1 MKRFTLGIFAI
12 AILALPSVGLAKG
25 PQAPHTSQK
34 CQAHAISYRVAGNL
48 ESGSLTANSDGTYS
62 GTLVVDVKRTNRH
75 ARAAKGTTQTYTL
88 TSAHLKLHGEDPT
101 ALTAN
106 SRVKLKGTITTLAK
120 KCDQTGFTPT
130 VTIKRGTVK
139 PPLA

>member
-1 MKRFTLGIFAI
+1 MKRFTLAVLAV
-12 AILALPSVGLAKG
+12 AILAMPGVGLAKG
-25 PQAPHTSQK
+25 PKSPKK
-34 CQAHAISYRVAGNL
+34 CQAHAVSYRVAGNL

-62 GTLVVDVKRTNRH
+62 GSLVVDVKKTNKH
-75 ARAAKGTTQTYTL
+75 AKADKGTTVTYTI
-88 TSAHLKLHGEDPT
+88 TSAKLKLHGEDPS

-130 VTIKRGTVK
+130 VTIKRGTIK
-139 PPLA
+139 PPKQ

>member
-1 MKRFTLGIFAI
+1 MKRFTLAVLAV
-12 AILALPSVGLAKG
+12 AILAMPGVGLAKG
-25 PQAPHTSQK
+25 PTSSKK

-62 GTLVVDVKRTNRH
+62 GSLVVDVKTTNKH
-75 ARAAKGTTQTYTL
+75 AKAAKGTTVTYTL
-88 TSAHLKLHGEDPT
+88 TSAKLKLHGEDPS

-130 VTIKRGTVK
+130 VTIKRGTIK
-139 PPLA
+139 PPKQ